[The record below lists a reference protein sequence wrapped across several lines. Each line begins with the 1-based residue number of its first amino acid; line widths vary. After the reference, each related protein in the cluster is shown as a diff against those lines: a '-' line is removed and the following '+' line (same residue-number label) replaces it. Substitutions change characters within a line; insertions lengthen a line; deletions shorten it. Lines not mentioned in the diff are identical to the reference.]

1 MPNLLNFVVA
11 VACQEEEEK
20 LRNEN
25 ENLKKDVN
33 DLKNRLVATEIQNGG
48 RFLIFPTF
56 FFIDIL
62 IDKINLTH
70 FQCTPGPVYN

>member
-1 MPNLLNFVVA
+1 MA

-33 DLKNRLVATEIQNGG
+33 DLKNRLIAAEIQNGG
-48 RFLIFPTF
+48 RF
-56 FFIDIL
+56 
-62 IDKINLTH
+62 
-70 FQCTPGPVYN
+70 